1 MQGRASEDGTELEW
15 KLEHDSLDKKAQS
28 PRPPWSA
35 SLAIG
40 PFSPYR
46 IFGVLAIRFPAGLAN
61 TPSRPNECDVRVAY
75 MGLEEED
82 HSPNVTRPVSIK
94 QAEVVI
100 VRGQDSVKVLE
111 LVDAELNTV
120 ALCLYIHSQSPSQ
133 RSVSISP
140 ETGSREPNQPS
151 HPHPSQR
158 IVSTGPGT
166 DSKGAYEPRILLNI
180 LCLRC

>member
-1 MQGRASEDGTELEW
+1 VKGRASGDGTGLEW
-15 KLEHDSLDKKAQS
+15 KVEHNILDKKAQS

-40 PFSPYR
+40 PSSPYR

-94 QAEVVI
+94 QAEVLI
-100 VRGQDSVKVLE
+100 VRGQVSVKVLE
-111 LVDAELNTV
+111 LVDTELNTV
-120 ALCLYIHSQSPSQ
+120 ALCLYTHSQSPYERKVTGLLISKVRQYRSRNRWQ
-133 RSVSISP
+133 RAESAVPSATIP
-140 ETGSREPNQPS
+140 KDRQYRSRN
-151 HPHPSQR
+151 R
-158 IVSTGPGT
+158 
-166 DSKGAYEPRILLNI
+166 
-180 LCLRC
+180 